1 MSDSI
6 RDVLA
11 REAVEAEQRAE
22 AEQRGEIAS
31 TPGQRG
37 RRRATDPSQVYP
49 IRIPVSRLRQ
59 LRSVADRLGV
69 RPTALIRQWVL
80 ERLDDLDRESGD
92 TVAET
97 VLLGAGS
104 LGPNKLRLGR
114 KRPSVRRPSVERQVV
129 SGRG

>member
-6 RDVLA
+6 RDMLA
-11 REAVEAEQRAE
+11 REAVEAERRAE
-22 AEQRGEIAS
+22 AEQRGEVTS

-37 RRRATDPSQVYP
+37 RRRAADPSQVYP
-49 IRIPVSRLRQ
+49 IRIPVSRLQQ

-80 ERLDDLDRESGD
+80 EKLDELDRDSGD
-92 TVAET
+92 EVAEA

-104 LGPNKLRLGR
+104 LGSNKLRLGR
-114 KRPSVRRPSVERQVV
+114 KRPTVRQPPGDKQVV
-129 SGRG
+129 RGRA

>member
-1 MSDSI
+1 MSESI
-6 RDVLA
+6 HDMLA
-11 REAVEAEQRAE
+11 REAVDAERRADK
-22 AEQRGEIAS
+22 EQRGEVAS

-49 IRIPVSRLRQ
+49 VRIPVSRLRQ

-69 RPTALIRQWVL
+69 PPTALIRQWVL
-80 ERLDDLDRESGD
+80 ERLDELDRERD
-92 TVAET
+92 DQVADT

-104 LGPNKLRLGR
+104 LGQNELRLGR
-114 KRPSVRRPSVERQVV
+114 KRPTVYRPADEERVV